1 MLSVWRLQLLREVAR
16 RGTIAAAA
24 AAMDVTPSAVSQQ
37 LNVLEREV
45 GMPLLERVGRSVR
58 LTDAGWLT
66 VRHADSIAAAL
77 ATAESELASIR
88 STVMGDL
95 RIAAFPT
102 AARAIMPS
110 VMAAL
115 SRRYP
120 ALRLSLRD
128 FEATESLAAL
138 RLGEVD
144 VAIVDEYEDAD
155 VLRDPATE
163 RHLVLRDPVYLALAL
178 DHRPA
183 GSRVSLADLADEFWV
198 MDAEHSHLFETIR
211 RACRAAGFE
220 PRIRSHCKDFSVIIA
235 LIEAGLGVGVL
246 PGLALRDRAVRARII
261 PFKPFLT
268 RDVVAVINPE
278 RRAHPAVAM
287 ALAELDRFGQSE
299 NSAPVL
305 SASST
310 GPRG

>member
-24 AAMDVTPSAVSQQ
+24 TAMDLSPSAVSQQ

-45 GMPLLERVGRSVR
+45 GLPLLERAGRSVR
-58 LTDAGWLT
+58 PTDAGWLT
-66 VRHADSIAAAL
+66 VGHADRIAAAL
-77 ATAESELASIR
+77 ATAEAELASIR
-88 STVMGDL
+88 SVVMGDL

-102 AARAIMPS
+102 AARALMPE

-128 FEATESLAAL
+128 FEAAESLAAL

-144 VAIVDEYEDAD
+144 VAIVDEYEDTD

-163 RHLVLRDPVYLALAL
+163 RHLVLREPVYLALGL
-178 DHRPA
+178 DHRLA
-183 GSRVSLADLADEFWV
+183 GAHVSLADLAEESWI

-220 PRIRSHCKDFSVIIA
+220 PRIRSHCKDFGVIVA

-246 PGLALRDRAVRARII
+246 PGLALRDRAVRARVV
-261 PFKPFLT
+261 PLEPALT
-268 RDVVAVINPE
+268 RNVVAVIKPDQ
-278 RRAHPAVAM
+278 RLHPAVAM
-287 ALAELDRFGQSE
+287 TLAELDRFGKGV
-299 NSAPVL
+299 AGMAL
-305 SASST
+305 R
-310 GPRG
+310 GPNLGP